1 MYNLT
6 DMHLHSKFSW
16 DAGQT
21 LDEIAAKALAKK
33 MSYIC
38 VTEHID
44 FMDDHNHNYTKFDYE
59 GYTAAIEKARGVFH
73 SFGKGIEAGEVHI
86 YADRFEKFME
96 GKEFDYILG
105 SLHDLEGHTP
115 VFDAYF
121 ARYQSIEDAYRAYL
135 EEEYRL
141 IKAGGFDVAAH
152 VTLVHR
158 RGAEFFPDFTY
169 EKFKTEID
177 DILKLMITKKI
188 GLEVNTS
195 GLRSHSKDI
204 IPCLDTVKAYA
215 ALGGDIITIGSDG
228 HIIEDTFFAIEK
240 GCEMLYLAGVTEVCV
255 FEKRKPVRIK
265 LKK

>member
-6 DMHLHSKFSW
+6 DMHLHSSFSW
-16 DAGQT
+16 DAGQS
-21 LDEIAAKALAKK
+21 LGEIAAKAAEKK
-33 MSYIC
+33 PEYIC

-44 FMDDHNHNYTKFDYE
+44 FMDDHSHNYTKFDYG
-59 GYTAAIEKARGVFH
+59 GYTEAMKKARAVFRNL
-73 SFGKGIEAGEVHI
+73 GKGIEVGEAHI
-86 YADRFEKFME
+86 YRDRFEKFME
-96 GKEFDYILG
+96 GKEFDYVLG
-105 SLHDLEGHTP
+105 ALHDIEGHTP

-121 ARYQSIEDAYRAYL
+121 ARYRTVKDAYRAYL

-169 EKFKTEID
+169 EEFKTEID
-177 DILKLMITKKI
+177 DILKLMIKKNI

-195 GLRSHSKDI
+195 GLRSHSKET
-204 IPCLDTVKAYA
+204 IPSIDTVKAYA
-215 ALGGDIITIGSDG
+215 ALGGNIITIGSDG
-228 HIIEDTFFAIEK
+228 HIIEDTFFGIEK
-240 GCEMLYLAGVTEVCV
+240 ACEMLFRAGINEVCF